1 MNIFWLS
8 QKESECAKWHCDKHV
23 VKMILESCQLLSTAH
38 RVLDGKLQ
46 ILTAPDG
53 RTKHVYVLPNETW
66 HWQAQIHLD
75 ENGHEFTH
83 YSLKMSSPIYIQTHV
98 NHPCAWWTR
107 QYAENYY
114 RLFSLAL
121 YLCSEYEE
129 RYGKTHICEDLLT
142 TTLAFCPSNIELIGN
157 SLPPLAMPD
166 YIKEL
171 FEDKQMS
178 WELIEV
184 AYQMY
189 YNLEKQH
196 IAYWR
201 HPATTPPWFKRKEI
215 TS

>member
-8 QKESECAKWHCDKHV
+8 RKESECASWHCDRHV

-46 ILTAPDG
+46 ILVSPDG
-53 RTKHVYVLPNETW
+53 HNKHVYVLPDETW
-66 HWQAQIHLD
+66 RWKAQELKDDDGKI
-75 ENGHEFTH
+75 FTH
-83 YSLKMSSPIYIQTHV
+83 YSLKMSKDIYIQTHV
-98 NHPCAWWTR
+98 NHPCAWWVR

-114 RLFSLAL
+114 RLFSLAM
-121 YLCSEYEE
+121 YLCAEYEA
-129 RYGKTHICEDLLT
+129 RYDRKHVCEELLINN
-142 TTLAFCPSNIELIGN
+142 LALCPNNIPLEGN
-157 SLPPLAMPD
+157 SLPPLAMPE

-178 WELIEV
+178 WELVEV

-201 HPATTPPWFKRKEI
+201 KPASIPPWFVRKERI
-215 TS
+215 